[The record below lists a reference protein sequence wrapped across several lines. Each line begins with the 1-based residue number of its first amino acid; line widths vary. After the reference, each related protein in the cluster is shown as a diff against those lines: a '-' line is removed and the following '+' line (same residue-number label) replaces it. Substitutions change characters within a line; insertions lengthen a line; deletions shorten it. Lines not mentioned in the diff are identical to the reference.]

1 MINILHFF
9 YRFGSLF
16 IVFLLSG
23 CLSGLNLAHS
33 TTELSSVYSPYKM
46 SAAQYLAQ
54 AQRSREGERQAY
66 QLLAAGAYL
75 DQEQV
80 ASAEQLLWQTNA
92 RDPVLQ
98 AQKQILWAKLHL
110 LKHQPQQTIE
120 VLAAVLEVGLLDL
133 YYQCEYHELL
143 ALAYQMQDQISQA
156 ALQRMK
162 LDVLLTDAKSV
173 LSNRQKMWGLM
184 QCMPSA
190 ELNTQL
196 MESQSGS
203 VWQGWLQLAKIMRS
217 QSFTDAWPQWEE
229 RYPNHPALSIIKRPS
244 RWSFMRPKDVKH
256 VRKIGLLLPLS
267 GVLSGPGQAVKQGFM
282 DAYQKSGKS
291 VEIAVYDSAQGAV
304 TQYHRALDDGA
315 DIVVGPLT
323 KAEASAVATTFTSV
337 PTLLLNDFSHSLSS
351 SKYAF
356 GYSPKDEAS
365 QLADT
370 MHEKSYQRIM
380 MIVPNNSWG
389 HDVSAAFEKSAYHH
403 DMQIVSTVT
412 YAPGQNISQ
421 LLRQGLNY
429 QEHKTM
435 TANGRKTIE
444 ASRRQ
449 DIDAIF
455 LLAYPSMARQIVP
468 MLKYYYAGDVPVYAT
483 SAAYGAYYNPSL
495 DRDLDGLYFLDIPW
509 VFNHQI
515 GHRNWPEPWNTYS
528 RLYALGYDSFEMTQQ
543 WQALQSMPQ
552 SGLSKQTGVLYMM
565 PNGHIRRELV
575 LGQFHQ
581 GVARETGGWL
591 RLGA

>member
-1 MINILHFF
+1 MINILHAF
-9 YRFGSLF
+9 YRLGLLF
-16 IVFLLSG
+16 TVFLLTG

-33 TTELSSVYSPYKM
+33 STELSSVYSPYKM
-46 SAAQYLAQ
+46 SAQQYLAQ
-54 AQRSREGERQAY
+54 AQRSGEEQKQQY
-66 QLLAAGAYL
+66 QLLAIGAYL
-75 DQEQV
+75 DDEQV
-80 ASAEQLLWQTNA
+80 APAESLLWQVSP
-92 RDPVLQ
+92 RDGVSQ
-98 AQKQILWAKLHL
+98 AEKQILWAKLHL

-120 VLAAVLEVGLLDL
+120 LLAQVRDVSALEL

-143 ALAYQMQDQISQA
+143 ALAYQMQQQISQA

-162 LDVLLTDAKSV
+162 LDVLLTDSKSV

-184 QCMPSA
+184 QAMPFA

-196 MESQSGS
+196 LESESGS

-217 QSFTDAWPQWEE
+217 HSFNDAWPQWEQ
-229 RYPNHPALSIIKRPS
+229 RYPNHPALTIIKKPS
-244 RWSFMRPKDVKH
+244 RWSFMRPKDVTH
-256 VRKIGLLLPLS
+256 VHKIGLLLPLS
-267 GVLSGPGQAVKQGFM
+267 GPLAGPGQAVKQGFM
-282 DAYQKSGKS
+282 DAYQKSGNS
-291 VEIAVYDSAQGAV
+291 VQIAVYDSAQGAV
-304 TQYHRALDDGA
+304 SQYHRAIDEGA

-323 KAEASAVATTFTSV
+323 KPEASAVATTFTSV

-351 SKYAF
+351 AKYAF
-356 GYSPKDEAS
+356 GYAPKDEAS

-370 MHEKSYQRIM
+370 MHAKSYQRVM

-389 HDVSAAFEKSAYHH
+389 NDISSAFVKAAYQHN
-403 DMQIVSTVT
+403 MQIVSTVT

-421 LLRQGLNY
+421 LLRQGLHY
-429 QEHKTM
+429 QEHKTF
-435 TANGRKTIE
+435 TANGRKTVE
-444 ASRRQ
+444 SSRRQ

-468 MLKYYYAGDVPVYAT
+468 MLKYYYAGDIPVYAT

-495 DRDLDGLYFLDIPW
+495 DKDLDGLYFLDIPW

-528 RLYALGYDSFEMTQQ
+528 RLYALGYDSFDMTQQ

-552 SGLSKQTGVLYMM
+552 SGLSRQTGVLYMM
-565 PNGHIRRELV
+565 PNGHVRRELV
-575 LGQFHQ
+575 LGQFRQ
-581 GVARETGGWL
+581 GVAREVSGWL